1 MREEEERSRREQQA
15 KEEEEEGTHEEED
28 EGTEQDE
35 GKEEEEEGERE
46 KQQRMSKGKAS
57 SPSLSPSFVVRRL
70 SASSWSREVCRGR
83 GMFLGVGLA
92 SSTVFPR
99 GHFVVLSRLL
109 AAPGRGDGLHPEAD
123 NADVG
128 VLRPQGSEVDPWDPS
143 RGACGAHTANRRPLP
158 FGNAD
163 VRGSA
168 LPPCALSSL
177 YICPWVGFAAL
188 APYRPAARYLAF
200 AKRPLSAVKR
210 PTEYTGC

>member
-28 EGTEQDE
+28 EGKQDE
-35 GKEEEEEGERE
+35 GEEEEEGERE
-46 KQQRMSKGKAS
+46 KQQRMNKGKAS

-70 SASSWSREVCRGR
+70 SASSWSWEVCRGR
-83 GMFLGVGLA
+83 GMFLGAGLA

-143 RGACGAHTANRRPLP
+143 RGACGAEFRGESSRGHE
-158 FGNAD
+158 NALGGPSEFPGGL
-163 VRGSA
+163 RKI
-168 LPPCALSSL
+168 PPGAVLRASL
-177 YICPWVGFAAL
+177 AC
-188 APYRPAARYLAF
+188 
-200 AKRPLSAVKR
+200 
-210 PTEYTGC
+210 

>member
-1 MREEEERSRREQQA
+1 MRDEEERSRREQQA

-28 EGTEQDE
+28 EGKEQDE

-70 SASSWSREVCRGR
+70 SASSWSWEVCRGR

-109 AAPGRGDGLHPEAD
+109 AVPGRGDGLHPEAD

-128 VLRPQGSEVDPWDPS
+128 VLRPQGCMW
-143 RGACGAHTANRRPLP
+143 GAYGEPPPPAFWKRRCTWVGIAALCTLFALYLSVGRLCRP
-158 FGNAD
+158 
-163 VRGSA
+163 GS
-168 LPPCALSSL
+168 LPPRRALSG
-177 YICPWVGFAAL
+177 IREAPAFCCQAAH
-188 APYRPAARYLAF
+188 
-200 AKRPLSAVKR
+200 
-210 PTEYTGC
+210 